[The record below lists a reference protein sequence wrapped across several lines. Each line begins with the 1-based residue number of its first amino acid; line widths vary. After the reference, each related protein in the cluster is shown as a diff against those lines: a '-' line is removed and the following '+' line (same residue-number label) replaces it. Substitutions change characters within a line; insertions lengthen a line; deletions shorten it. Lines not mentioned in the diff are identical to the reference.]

1 HSAQFTAK
9 TLPQYLGV
17 SPWLIWAVMVL
28 VAIGGFALGRVL
40 ERRTHGVITA
50 EDIVDE
56 TDPTI
61 SFDGEGS
68 AVHGNLGSRA
78 A

>member
-1 HSAQFTAK
+1 
-9 TLPQYLGV
+9 
-17 SPWLIWAVMVL
+17 VL
-28 VAIGGFALGRVL
+28 VAVGGFALGRVL

-50 EDIVDE
+50 EDIVE
-56 TDPTI
+56 GTDPTL
-61 SFDGEGS
+61 DGAGS